1 MVFVGIDW
9 AEAHHD
15 LCLLDEQGG
24 VIDQL
29 RIADS
34 MEGVNQLQA
43 VLARHAE
50 QPGEI
55 VIGIELSHGL
65 LVQALRAAGYT
76 IYAINPMAASR
87 YRDRHAVSKAKSDR
101 GDAKMLADLVRTDR
115 HNHRPLLEDS
125 EQAEA
130 IKVLARSQ
138 KSLIWQ
144 RQQLVNQLRSAL
156 REFYPG
162 ALEAFADDLAAPSAL
177 ALLALAPTP
186 ARGRTLSLSKI
197 ETVFRRA
204 GRRRGV
210 NERARATQVAL
221 RKPQLEQPTPL
232 SEAMG
237 VQVASLARLAAAV
250 NTEIANLTSE
260 LAAGFEV
267 HPDAEIYLSLPGLG
281 VVLGARV
288 LGEFG
293 DGPNRFADGKARRNY
308 AGTSPLTKA
317 SGTKKVVMAR
327 FVGND
332 RLADACQGWA
342 FAAIQG
348 SPGARRYYEAQRAR
362 GKAHR
367 SALRA
372 LANRLVGILHGC
384 LRHGE
389 LYSEVRAWPDR
400 QEVAA

>member
-1 MVFVGIDW
+1 
-9 AEAHHD
+9 
-15 LCLLDEQGG
+15 
-24 VIDQL
+24 
-29 RIADS
+29 
-34 MEGVNQLQA
+34 
-43 VLARHAE
+43 
-50 QPGEI
+50 
-55 VIGIELSHGL
+55 
-65 LVQALRAAGYT
+65 
-76 IYAINPMAASR
+76 
-87 YRDRHAVSKAKSDR
+87 
-101 GDAKMLADLVRTDR
+101 MLADLVRTDR

-125 EQAEA
+125 DQAEA
-130 IKVLARSQ
+130 VKVLARSQ

-144 RQQLVNQLRSAL
+144 RQQVVNQLRSAL

-281 VVLGARV
+281 VVLVCARV

>member
-15 LCLLDEQGG
+15 ACLLDEQGG
-24 VIDQL
+24 VVDQL

-34 MEGVNQLQA
+34 IDGVSQLQA

-50 QPGEI
+50 QPSEI
-55 VIGIELSHGL
+55 VIGIEISHGL
-65 LVQALRAAGYT
+65 LVQTLRAAGYT
-76 IYAINPMAASR
+76 IYAINPLAANR

-115 HNHRPLLEDS
+115 HNHRPLPEDS
-125 EQAEA
+125 DQADA
-130 IKVLARSQ
+130 VKVLARSQ

-144 RQQLVNQLRSAL
+144 RQQVVNQLRSAL
-156 REFYPG
+156 REFYPA

-197 ETVFRRA
+197 ETVLRRA

-210 NERARATQVAL
+210 TERASATQAAL
-221 RKPQLEQPTPL
+221 RKPQLEQPTPI
-232 SEAMG
+232 SGAMG
-237 VQVASLARLAAAV
+237 VQVASLARIASAV
-250 NTEIANLTSE
+250 NTEIANLTAE
-260 LAAGFEV
+260 LTAGFKE
-267 HPDAEIYLSLPGLG
+267 HPDAEIYLSQPGLG

-293 DGPNRFADGKARRNY
+293 DDPNRYADVKARRNC
-308 AGTSPLTKA
+308 AGTSPLTRA

-342 FAAIQG
+342 FAALQG

-362 GKAHR
+362 GKPHHQ
-367 SALRA
+367 ALRA

-384 LRHGE
+384 LRHHE
-389 LYSEVRAWPDR
+389 LYSEARAWP
-400 QEVAA
+400 QAQKLAA